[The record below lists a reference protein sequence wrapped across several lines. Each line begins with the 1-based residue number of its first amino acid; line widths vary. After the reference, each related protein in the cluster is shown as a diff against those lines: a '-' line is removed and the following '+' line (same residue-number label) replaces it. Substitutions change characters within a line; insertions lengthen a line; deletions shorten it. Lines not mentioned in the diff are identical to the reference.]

1 LGFLDVV
8 LGRKRLKEA
17 SDERLFALSTAQ
29 VTLETELSLTT
40 AGSAAVV
47 FKPLSAGEF
56 ARAEE
61 DMTSLLETVAQSS
74 GSKVEQQSDEMGFT
88 WLIVHDPDIEDLV
101 TTAHLIGSELKA
113 RGFGPRLLAAA
124 FPFRGTKESGAG
136 SAEPPGSAAGKVY
149 WIYGYKR
156 GAWWPFVPTGDG
168 KERDNAEELELKAKL
183 EKELPIEPDLTRWLA
198 LFDAPV

>member
-29 VTLETELSLTT
+29 VTLQTELSLTT

-61 DMTSLLETVAQSS
+61 EMTSLLETVAQSS

-124 FPFRGTKESGAG
+124 FPFRG
-136 SAEPPGSAAGKVY
+136 GKDPVY